1 MCHGTN
7 HQKYKIRIC
16 PRDLVSTG
24 PQVPWHLWLLEAI
37 QEKLEICSQNVLL
50 LASFSELGTCGNEIL
65 TRALNLVHPVNP
77 RLEVDL

>member
-1 MCHGTN
+1 MPI
-7 HQKYKIRIC
+7 YLARA
-16 PRDLVSTG
+16 LVSTG

-65 TRALNLVHPVNP
+65 TRALLLMPFVGKAIGPEKQNFS
-77 RLEVDL
+77 